1 MEGDLETEE
10 FSIIWNK
17 APKFPD
23 DSERIDV
30 DSFVQIYRDIDDLFE
45 DEDAS
50 EICSSET
57 VQTVDAPAEKNTEE
71 NSKADEAMESELEDI
86 YQALCGKNGLITKVQ
101 LKTWDEVQTLLED
114 GMLGDDEFEVLWDKT
129 PKSPGSVD
137 KLDVDGFFSFN
148 VALDALFEFDDKE
161 MMEDEM
167 EPEGRKQD
175 ASGPTKKAVRGS
187 TSLPLVEG
195 EGLSPEALFDS
206 IATSDG
212 LVGKDEINRWRELR
226 ELLADGDILPSELQN
241 IYAGV
246 SKSIKDPSRLDKK
259 GFLTFYKDVDD
270 LFEDEEDP
278 TAEDG
283 DSLSK
288 KKLSLYALLDEINSD
303 EERLPCGLECTER
316 EQRTIQDLVETIE
329 SESRN
334 MIRTKQ
340 GAIEQVDLA
349 GTWDLLYSSSSAM
362 SYNKGLSGLG
372 GSFPNGKFG
381 GVTQKLTVS
390 KVMTDV
396 EYLER
401 IDVTPSTASFDV
413 KVTGDWGLS
422 TSVSL
427 FTGEPSTV
435 LTVVPDRVSYG
446 PTTTKADHWK
456 SLGPLNM
463 LDVTYL
469 DEDLRIMRG
478 NTSTETIFIFK
489 RSD

>member
-1 MEGDLETEE
+1 
-10 FSIIWNK
+10 
-17 APKFPD
+17 
-23 DSERIDV
+23 
-30 DSFVQIYRDIDDLFE
+30 
-45 DEDAS
+45 
-50 EICSSET
+50 
-57 VQTVDAPAEKNTEE
+57 
-71 NSKADEAMESELEDI
+71 
-86 YQALCGKNGLITKVQ
+86 
-101 LKTWDEVQTLLED
+101 
-114 GMLGDDEFEVLWDKT
+114 
-129 PKSPGSVD
+129 
-137 KLDVDGFFSFN
+137 
-148 VALDALFEFDDKE
+148 
-161 MMEDEM
+161 
-167 EPEGRKQD
+167 
-175 ASGPTKKAVRGS
+175 
-187 TSLPLVEG
+187 
-195 EGLSPEALFDS
+195 
-206 IATSDG
+206 
-212 LVGKDEINRWRELR
+212 
-226 ELLADGDILPSELQN
+226 
-241 IYAGV
+241 
-246 SKSIKDPSRLDKK
+246 
-259 GFLTFYKDVDD
+259 
-270 LFEDEEDP
+270 
-278 TAEDG
+278 
-283 DSLSK
+283 
-288 KKLSLYALLDEINSD
+288 
-303 EERLPCGLECTER
+303 
-316 EQRTIQDLVETIE
+316 
-329 SESRN
+329 
-334 MIRTKQ
+334 
-340 GAIEQVDLA
+340 
-349 GTWDLLYSSSSAM
+349 M